1 MDNKTEQ
8 LNFVMNLLSSI
19 ETEWISQQI
28 TFAFSDPK
36 NMLQSVG
43 ISFNNS
49 LINSDQLAL
58 TKVIYF
64 SLFSKIILSNN
75 VNSILKKGF
84 VLIEQDEKIIKR
96 KTELKIDRGLELK
109 FYDGNVSLNK

>member
-1 MDNKTEQ
+1 
-8 LNFVMNLLSSI
+8 
-19 ETEWISQQI
+19 
-28 TFAFSDPK
+28 
-36 NMLQSVG
+36 
-43 ISFNNS
+43 
-49 LINSDQLAL
+49 
-58 TKVIYF
+58 
-64 SLFSKIILSNN
+64 LSNN